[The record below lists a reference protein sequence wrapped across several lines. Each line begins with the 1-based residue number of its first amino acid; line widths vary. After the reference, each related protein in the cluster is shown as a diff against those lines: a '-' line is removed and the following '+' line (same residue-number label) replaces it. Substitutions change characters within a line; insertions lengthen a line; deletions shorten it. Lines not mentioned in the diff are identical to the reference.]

1 MRVFWEL
8 ILMHHVIYKMVVTAG
23 RMPDKSTG
31 DLGAD
36 GYHKY
41 KVSLHS
47 KFALLV
53 QYTKSNFFKKNA
65 IS

>member
-1 MRVFWEL
+1 
-8 ILMHHVIYKMVVTAG
+8 MVVTAG

-41 KVSLHS
+41 KVS
-47 KFALLV
+47 AL
-53 QYTKSNFFKKNA
+53 
-65 IS
+65 